1 MSALVARLGRGGT
14 GTSLMPASPS
24 SSSPTPASVASAA
37 AAPRPGFW
45 RRRVIEPV
53 RAQLTQGV
61 TPDKIALTLGVGT
74 ACSLL
79 PFLGLTT
86 LLNLGVGLALRMN
99 QPILQTLNQ
108 LLGPVQLALI
118 LVHVR
123 LGEWLWRAEG
133 DRFTVGEMMR
143 VFRESTLAEFFA
155 RFGWAGIHAL
165 SAWLLLAPV
174 LAAVVYFSV
183 RPALRRAAAAMKS

>member
-1 MSALVARLGRGGT
+1 MTVAAT
-14 GTSLMPASPS
+14 IAPAEK
-24 SSSPTPASVASAA
+24 T
-37 AAPRPGFW
+37 RPGFW
-45 RRRVIEPV
+45 RRRLVDPI
-53 RAQLTQGV
+53 RSQLTQGV

-79 PFLGLTT
+79 PFLGFTS

-108 LLGPVQLALI
+108 LLGPVQIALI

-123 LGEWLWRAEG
+123 VGEWLWRAEG
-133 DRFTVGEMMR
+133 DRFTVGEMLR
-143 VFRESTLAEFFA
+143 VFRESSVAEFLA

-165 SAWLLLAPV
+165 TAWLLLAPV
-174 LAAVVYFSV
+174 FAVIIYFSA
-183 RPALRRAAAAMKS
+183 RPALRRAAAVMEK